1 MPALWAC
8 GRLGRAHGL
17 KGELYLDLEPGGL
30 EVLVRAAEF
39 YLAEAGGAG
48 GVTPCALTRAG
59 GTDRRPLVVLDLAA
73 TREEARALS
82 GRELYGAGGELA
94 DVPHYLVDEL
104 VGLEVRYEGRRL
116 GEIAEV
122 VTAPAQELLV
132 VRRDGGGELMV
143 PLVDEL
149 VEVDVAAGTAVV
161 RAGLLADEVPP
172 AAEVPPADEAPPA
185 GEAAPVDD
193 EVTPRATAPD
203 ARADH
208 AAADARDDAAKE

>member
-1 MPALWAC
+1 VPALWAC

-39 YLAEAGGAG
+39 YVAEAGGAG
-48 GVTPCALTRAG
+48 GVTPCRLTRAG

-94 DVPHYLVDEL
+94 EVPHYLVGEL

-116 GEIAEV
+116 GEIAAV
-122 VTAPAQELLV
+122 VTAPAQEVLV

-149 VEVDVAAGTAVV
+149 VAVDVAAGTAVV
-161 RAGLLADEVPP
+161 RAGLLADDVPP
-172 AAEVPPADEAPPA
+172 VDEAPLGDEAPPVDEA
-185 GEAAPVDD
+185 PRADEAAPSG
-193 EVTPRATAPD
+193 AAPD
-203 ARADH
+203 PRRADLT
-208 AAADARDDAAKE
+208 EE